1 MARGSR
7 TGISRSRL
15 ATLLGL
21 LFLALAVPTAVLLV
35 QTQRQIKFESFYQYR
50 TLADELGL
58 RIDAELQRMI
68 AAEEARGYAD
78 YRFVVVAGDPAT
90 SNFVQRSPLA
100 RLPVQAEIPGV
111 IGYFQVGAEGEFS
124 TPAVPEDLSEP
135 AHWGLDAA
143 ELAQRTALRD
153 RLLDVLRRNQLL
165 ERHAEIAAA
174 IPLAKQAKDSPGVA
188 AAKEKKTAAGNRNA
202 AESSTAAPLANSSIK
217 PEVVTS
223 VDADKNVA
231 QREVHAD
238 AERSARP
245 IASQAAFDQLNTVDV
260 ANARNKRNELG
271 KVDDLRIAKNFPAE
285 NPPQAA
291 QQQAP
296 AYEQKLRANMQ
307 ARATRKEQSAVVEP
321 PERQRNVSDGSMA
334 DKVAATAQRVH
345 TFESEL
351 DPFEFSLL
359 DDGHGVLFRKV
370 WRDGRRTIQGA
381 ILDQKVFID
390 GTITRLFEETALAQ
404 VSDMVVAYRHDV
416 LQVARAGEAGY
427 APDTATQ
434 LQGELLH
441 QLRLSAPL
449 GDFELLWNIKHL
461 PVGPGGRIV
470 NWAGAVLFLVLVL
483 GFVALYRLGL
493 RQIML
498 ARQQQDFV
506 SAVSHELNTP
516 LTSIR
521 MYAEILREGWSGED
535 KKREYYAYIH
545 DESER
550 LSRLIAN
557 VLQLARMERNELRL
571 ELKPVRVT
579 MLMDL
584 LRSKLSSQVERAHF
598 ECSYLI
604 DAVAAERE
612 VSVDADAFVQIVI
625 NLVDN
630 AIKFAAKAPRRAIDV
645 GVRMRGDTSV
655 VFSVRDYGP
664 GVEKSQMRKI
674 FALFYRA
681 GNELTR
687 DTLGTGIGLAL
698 VRQLARAMHG
708 EADVIQCDPGAEFLL
723 TLPAN
728 LPTSGRAAAGYEV
741 SAAP

>member
-1 MARGSR
+1 MRSSARVLSR
-7 TGISRSRL
+7 ARL

-21 LFLALAVPTAVLLV
+21 LFVALAAPTLVLLV

-58 RIDAELQRMI
+58 RIDSELQRLI
-68 AAEEARGYAD
+68 AAEEARGYAE

-100 RLPVQAEIPGV
+100 GFPVQSRIPGV
-111 IGYFQVGAEGEFS
+111 IGYFQVGADGEFS
-124 TPAVPEDLSEP
+124 TPVLPEDVSDP
-135 AHWGLDAA
+135 TRWGLDDA

-165 ERHAEIAAA
+165 ERHNPHVGELAAKDAKQNKDATVASVAKKNGRLGGKLAAA
-174 IPLAKQAKDSPGVA
+174 SPAPSTTSVAKQLAKADA
-188 AAKEKKTAAGNRNA
+188 M
-202 AESSTAAPLANSSIK
+202 
-217 PEVVTS
+217 TS
-223 VDADKNVA
+223 VDADKGA
-231 QREVHAD
+231 ASKQTYAD
-238 AERSARP
+238 AEAPARP
-245 IASQAAFDQLNTVDV
+245 IASQAAFDQLNTIDV
-260 ANARNKRNELG
+260 AGERAKRNELG
-271 KVDDLRIAKNFPAE
+271 KVEDLRISKNFPQE
-285 NPPQAA
+285 NPPQAE
-291 QQQAP
+291 QSQAP
-296 AYEQKLRANMQ
+296 AYQQKLKANVQ
-307 ARATRKEQSAVVEP
+307 ARTTRKEQSAVVEAAQ
-321 PERQRNVSDGSMA
+321 RQRLD
-334 DKVAATAQRVH
+334 DKPAVQRVR

-359 DDGHGVLFRKV
+359 EDGHGVLFRKV
-370 WRDGRRTIQGA
+370 WRDGRRTIQGL
-381 ILDQKVFID
+381 ILDQKAFVD
-390 GTITRLFEETALAQ
+390 GAITRLFQETALAQ
-404 VSDMVVAYRHDV
+404 MSDLVVAYRHDV
-416 LQVARAGEAGY
+416 LQVTRAAEMRYSSRGSAS
-427 APDTATQ
+427 DV
-434 LQGELLH
+434 QGELLH

-470 NWAGAVLFLVLVL
+470 MWAGAVLFLVLVL
-483 GFVALYRLGL
+483 GFIALYRLGL
-493 RQIML
+493 RQILL

-521 MYAEILREGWSGED
+521 MYAEILREGWSSDD

-571 ELKPVRVT
+571 ELKSVRVAA
-579 MLMDL
+579 LMDL
-584 LRSKLSSQVERAHF
+584 LRSKLASQTERAQF
-598 ECSYLI
+598 ECNYLV
-604 DAVAAERE
+604 DAAAAERE
-612 VSVDADAFVQIVI
+612 VAVDTDAFVQIVI

-630 AIKFAAKAPRRAIDV
+630 AIKFSAKAPRRAIDI
-645 GVRMRGDTSV
+645 GARLRGDKAV
-655 VFSVRDYGP
+655 GFSVRDYGP
-664 GVEKSQMRKI
+664 GVEKSQVRKI
-674 FALFYRA
+674 FALFYRS

-708 EADVIQCDPGAEFLL
+708 EADVIQREPGAEFVLV
-723 TLPAN
+723 
-728 LPTSGRAAAGYEV
+728 LPTKDFR
-741 SAAP
+741 

>member
-1 MARGSR
+1 MRRSR
-7 TGISRSRL
+7 ISLSRSRL
-15 ATLLGL
+15 ATMLGL
-21 LFLALAVPTAVLLV
+21 LFVALAVPTAVLLV
-35 QTQRQIKFESFYQYR
+35 QAQRQIKFESFYQYR

-90 SNFVQRSPLA
+90 SNFLQRSPLA
-100 RLPVQAEIPGV
+100 RFPVQAEIPGV
-111 IGYFQVGAEGEFS
+111 IGYFQVGADGAFS
-124 TPAVPEDLSEP
+124 TPTVPEDLSDP
-135 AHWGLDAA
+135 AHWGLDAS

-165 ERHAEIAAA
+165 ERRNEIAAVA
-174 IPLAKQAKDSPGVA
+174 TDVKQAKDSTTSAPAKQKKLSA
-188 AAKEKKTAAGNRNA
+188 ANKTAAVSA
-202 AESSTAAPLANSSIK
+202 AAPASALNGVVK
-217 PEVVTS
+217 PEVVTT
-223 VDADKNVA
+223 VDADKSVDA
-231 QREVHAD
+231 RETHAD
-238 AERSARP
+238 AETSAVPP
-245 IASQAAFDQLNTVDV
+245 IASQAAFDQLNNTVDSGL
-260 ANARNKRNELG
+260 RKRNELG
-271 KVDDLRIAKNFPAE
+271 KVDDLRLAKNFPAE
-285 NPPQAA
+285 NPPQAE
-291 QQQAP
+291 QRQAP
-296 AYEQKLRANMQ
+296 AYEQKLKANVQ
-307 ARATRKEQSAVVEP
+307 ARATRKEQTAVVDP
-321 PERQRNVSDGSMA
+321 PEPQRKLS
-334 DKVAATAQRVH
+334 DKVATEKVVSNTQRVH

-359 DDGHGVLFRKV
+359 EDGHGVLFRKV

-381 ILDQKVFID
+381 ILDQKIFLD
-390 GTITRLFEETALAQ
+390 STITRLFQETALAQ

-416 LQVARAGEAGY
+416 LQVTRAAEGSY
-427 APDTATQ
+427 PLSRATQ
-434 LQGELLH
+434 VQGELLH
-441 QLRLSAPL
+441 QLHLSAPL

-470 NWAGAVLFLVLVL
+470 LWAGGVLFLVLVL

-493 RQIML
+493 RQILL

-571 ELKPVRVT
+571 ELKPVRVAV
-579 MLMDL
+579 LMDM
-584 LRSKLSSQVERAHF
+584 LRSKLASQVERAHF
-598 ECSYLI
+598 ECNYLV
-604 DAVAAERE
+604 DAAAAERE

-630 AIKFAAKAPRRAIDV
+630 AIKFSAKAPRRAIDL
-645 GVRMRGDTSV
+645 GVRLRGDGNV

-674 FALFYRA
+674 FALFYRV

-708 EADVIQCDPGAEFLL
+708 EADVIQREPGAEFVL
-723 TLPAN
+723 TLPAK
-728 LPTSGRAAAGYEV
+728 TATGD
-741 SAAP
+741 

>member
-1 MARGSR
+1 MTRWSARS
-7 TGISRSRL
+7 ISRARL

-21 LFLALAVPTAVLLV
+21 LFIALAAPTVVLLV

-58 RIDAELQRMI
+58 RIDAELQRLI
-68 AAEEARGYAD
+68 ATEEARGYAD
-78 YRFVVVAGDPAT
+78 YRFVVVAGNPAT
-90 SNFVQRSPLA
+90 SNFLQRSPLA
-100 RLPVQAEIPGV
+100 RFPVQSEIPGV
-111 IGYFQVGAEGEFS
+111 IGYFQVGADGEFS
-124 TPAVPEDLSEP
+124 TPALPDDLSDP
-135 AHWGLDAA
+135 TRWGLDSA

-165 ERHAEIAAA
+165 ERRSPTDNVVAATNA
-174 IPLAKQAKDSPGVA
+174 RQAKDVATTTATAEKKGRVGGKA
-188 AAKEKKTAAGNRNA
+188 AASPTPPANA
-202 AESSTAAPLANSSIK
+202 VANGTVKSD
-217 PEVVTS
+217 VVTP
-223 VDADKNVA
+223 VDADKNAA
-231 QREVHAD
+231 QKQAPAD
-238 AERSARP
+238 AETQAPP
-245 IASQAAFDQLNTVDV
+245 IASQAAFDKLNTIDI
-260 ANARNKRNELG
+260 AGSRIKRNDLG
-271 KVDDLRIAKNFPAE
+271 KVDDLRITKNFPAE
-285 NPPQAA
+285 NPPQVE
-291 QQQAP
+291 QQQAL
-296 AYEQKLRANMQ
+296 AYEQKLKANVQ
-307 ARATRKEQSAVVEP
+307 ARATRKEQTAVVES
-321 PERQRNVSDGSMA
+321 PERQRNLE
-334 DKVAATAQRVH
+334 DKVVQHVH

-359 DDGHGVLFRKV
+359 EDGHGVLFRKV

-381 ILDQKVFID
+381 ILDEKVFIE
-390 GTITRLFEETALAQ
+390 GAITRLFQETALAQ
-404 VSDMVVAYRHDV
+404 MSDMVVAYRHDV
-416 LQVARAGEAGY
+416 LQVTRAAD
-427 APDTATQ
+427 APYSLSNATQ
-434 LQGELLH
+434 VQGELLH
-441 QLRLSAPL
+441 QLHLSAPL
-449 GDFELLWNIKHL
+449 GDFQLLWNIKHL

-470 NWAGAVLFLVLVL
+470 TWAGAVLFLVLVL
-483 GFVALYRLGL
+483 GFITLYRLGL
-493 RQIML
+493 RQISL

-571 ELKPVRVT
+571 ELKPVRVAG
-579 MLMDL
+579 LMDL
-584 LRSKLSSQVERAHF
+584 LRSKLTSQIERANF
-598 ECSYLI
+598 ECNYI
-604 DAVAAERE
+604 VEPAAAERE

-630 AIKFAAKAPRRAIDV
+630 AIKFSAKAPRRAIDL
-645 GVRMRGDTSV
+645 GVRMRGDKAV
-655 VFSVRDYGP
+655 AFSVRDYGP
-664 GVEKSQMRKI
+664 GVEKSQVRKI

-708 EADVIQCDPGAEFLL
+708 EADVIQREPGAEFVLV
-723 TLPAN
+723 LPVIAG
-728 LPTSGRAAAGYEV
+728 TGSGLGLDRAAAT
-741 SAAP
+741 

>member
-1 MARGSR
+1 MRRSR
-7 TGISRSRL
+7 PSLSRARL
-15 ATLLGL
+15 ATMLGL
-21 LFLALAVPTAVLLV
+21 LFLALAAPTAVLLM
-35 QTQRQIKFESFYQYR
+35 QAQRQIKFESFYQYR

-58 RIDAELQRMI
+58 RIDAELQRLI

-90 SNFVQRSPLA
+90 SNFLQRSPLA
-100 RLPVQAEIPGV
+100 RFPVQAEIPGV
-111 IGYFQVGAEGEFS
+111 IGYFQVGADGAFS
-124 TPAVPEDLSEP
+124 TPTVPEDLSDP
-135 AHWGLDAA
+135 AHWGLDAT

-165 ERHAEIAAA
+165 ERHNEIAAVA
-174 IPLAKQAKDSPGVA
+174 TDTKQSKDTTASVPVKQKKASAGN
-188 AAKEKKTAAGNRNA
+188 KTAAVSPAPVPSPALKGSA
-202 AESSTAAPLANSSIK
+202 ASDSAK
-217 PEVVTS
+217 VDVVTT
-223 VDADKNVA
+223 VDADKNA
-231 QREVHAD
+231 AAGETHAD
-238 AERSARP
+238 AEASAPP
-245 IASQAAFDQLNTVDV
+245 IASQAAFDQLNSVDNS
-260 ANARNKRNELG
+260 ALRKRNELG
-271 KVDDLRIAKNFPAE
+271 KVDDLRLAKNFPAE
-285 NPPQAA
+285 NPPQAE
-291 QQQAP
+291 QHQAL
-296 AYEQKLRANMQ
+296 AYEQKLKANVQ
-307 ARATRKEQSAVVEP
+307 ARATRKEQTAVVDP
-321 PERQRNVSDGSMA
+321 PEAQRKLSDKGIA
-334 DKVAATAQRVH
+334 DKVAANTQRVH

-359 DDGHGVLFRKV
+359 EDGHGVLFRKV

-381 ILDQKVFID
+381 ILDQQVFLD
-390 GTITRLFEETALAQ
+390 STITRLFQETALAQ

-416 LQVARAGEAGY
+416 LQVTRSAEGNYPLSRAA
-427 APDTATQ
+427 Q
-434 LQGELLH
+434 VQGELLH
-441 QLRLSAPL
+441 QLHLSAPL

-470 NWAGAVLFLVLVL
+470 LWAGGVLFLVLVL

-493 RQIML
+493 RQILL

-571 ELKPVRVT
+571 ELKPTRVSV
-579 MLMDL
+579 LMDL
-584 LRSKLSSQVERAHF
+584 LRSKLASQVERAHF
-598 ECSYLI
+598 ECNYVI
-604 DAVAAERE
+604 DAAAAERE

-630 AIKFAAKAPRRAIDV
+630 AIKFSAKAPRRAIDL
-645 GVRMRGDTSV
+645 GVRLRGDGQV

-674 FALFYRA
+674 FALFYRV

-708 EADVIQCDPGAEFLL
+708 EADVIQREPGAEFVL
-723 TLPAN
+723 TLPSTA
-728 LPTSGRAAAGYEV
+728 TGAG
-741 SAAP
+741 A

>member
-1 MARGSR
+1 MRRWSARSFSR
-7 TGISRSRL
+7 ARL
-15 ATLLGL
+15 ATMLGL
-21 LFLALAVPTAVLLV
+21 LFVALATPTVVLLV
-35 QTQRQIKFESFYQYR
+35 QTQRQIKFESFFQYR

-68 AAEEARGYAD
+68 AGEEARGYAD

-90 SNFVQRSPLA
+90 SNFLQRSPLA
-100 RLPVQAEIPGV
+100 RFPVQSEIPGV
-111 IGYFQVGAEGEFS
+111 IGYFQVGADGEFS
-124 TPAVPEDLSEP
+124 TPAVPEDLSDP
-135 AHWGLDAA
+135 ARWGLDST

-165 ERHAEIAAA
+165 ERHSDSAVAANA
-174 IPLAKQAKDSPGVA
+174 TPAKDVVTTTA
-188 AAKEKKTAAGNRNA
+188 TAEKKGRVGGKTTISPAPSTRATANGTVKADA
-202 AESSTAAPLANSSIK
+202 
-217 PEVVTS
+217 VTS
-223 VDADKNVA
+223 IDADKVDADKNAA
-231 QREVHAD
+231 QKQALAD
-238 AERSARP
+238 AETPAPP
-245 IASQAAFDQLNTVDV
+245 IASQAAFDQLNKIEISGS
-260 ANARNKRNELG
+260 NIKRNDLG

-285 NPPQAA
+285 NPPQAE
-291 QQQAP
+291 QRLAP
-296 AYEQKLRANMQ
+296 AYEQKLKANVQ
-307 ARATRKEQSAVVEP
+307 ARAARKEQSAVVEA
-321 PERQRNVSDGSMA
+321 PERQRNISDNGRD
-334 DKVAATAQRVH
+334 DKVAVQRVH

-359 DDGHGVLFRKV
+359 EDGHGVLFRKV

-381 ILDQKVFID
+381 ILDEKVFIE
-390 GTITRLFEETALAQ
+390 GAITRLFQETALAQ
-404 VSDMVVAYRHDV
+404 MSDMVVAYRHDV
-416 LQVARAGEAGY
+416 LQVTRAAEASY
-427 APDTATQ
+427 SRSSATQ
-434 LQGELLH
+434 VQGELLH
-441 QLRLSAPL
+441 QLHLSAPL

-461 PVGPGGRIV
+461 PIGPGGRIV
-470 NWAGAVLFLVLVL
+470 TWAGAVLFVVLVL

-493 RQIML
+493 RQILL

-571 ELKPVRVT
+571 ELKPMRVNS
-579 MLMDL
+579 LVDL
-584 LRSKLSSQVERAHF
+584 LRSKLTSQIERAHF
-598 ECSYLI
+598 ECNYLI
-604 DAVAAERE
+604 EAAAAERE

-630 AIKFAAKAPRRAIDV
+630 AIKFSAKAPRRAIDI
-645 GVRMRGDTSV
+645 GVRVRGDKSV

-664 GVEKSQMRKI
+664 GVEKSQVRKI

-687 DTLGTGIGLAL
+687 DTLGTGIGLSL

-708 EADVIQCDPGAEFLL
+708 EADVIQRDPGAEFVLV
-723 TLPAN
+723 LPVIASRN
-728 LPTSGRAAAGYEV
+728 NEV
-741 SAAP
+741 QNAPPQ

>member
-1 MARGSR
+1 MRR
-7 TGISRSRL
+7 SRSSLSRARL
-15 ATLLGL
+15 ASMLGL
-21 LFLALAVPTAVLLV
+21 LFFALAAPTAVLLL
-35 QTQRQIKFESFYQYR
+35 QAQRQIKFESFYQYR

-90 SNFVQRSPLA
+90 SNFLQRSPLA
-100 RLPVQAEIPGV
+100 RFPVQAEIPGV
-111 IGYFQVGAEGEFS
+111 IGYFQVGADGAFS
-124 TPAVPEDLSEP
+124 TPAVPEDLSDP
-135 AHWGLDAA
+135 AHWGLDAS
-143 ELAQRTALRD
+143 EVAQRTALRD

-165 ERHAEIAAA
+165 ERHSEIAAA
-174 IPLAKQAKDSPGVA
+174 AVDAKQVKDSAPNL
-188 AAKEKKTAAGNRNA
+188 AAKKPGAGNKTAGEFAAHSAPGNPVTSDVVASVDLDKNA
-202 AESSTAAPLANSSIK
+202 AP
-217 PEVVTS
+217 
-223 VDADKNVA
+223 
-231 QREVHAD
+231 QEVHAD
-238 AERSARP
+238 TEAPAPP
-245 IASQAAFDQLNTVDV
+245 IASQAAFDQLNNVDQSG
-260 ANARNKRNELG
+260 ARSKRNELG
-271 KVDDLRIAKNFPAE
+271 KVDDLRIAKTFPAE
-285 NPPQAA
+285 NPPQAE
-291 QQQAP
+291 QRQAP
-296 AYEQKLRANMQ
+296 VYEQKLKANVQ
-307 ARATRKEQSAVVEP
+307 ARAARKEQTAVLDP
-321 PERQRNVSDGSMA
+321 PERQRNGSDKSGS
-334 DKVAATAQRVH
+334 DKVAAVTPRVH

-359 DDGHGVLFRKV
+359 EDGHGVLFRKV

-381 ILDQKVFID
+381 ILDQKTFID
-390 GTITRLFEETALAQ
+390 NTITRLFQETALAQ

-416 LQVARAGEAGY
+416 LQVTRAAAEDSY
-427 APDTATQ
+427 PLSRATQ
-434 LQGELLH
+434 VQGELLH

-470 NWAGAVLFLVLVL
+470 LWAGGVLFLVLVL

-493 RQIML
+493 RQILL

-571 ELKPVRVT
+571 ELKPTRVT
-579 MLMDL
+579 VLMDL
-584 LRSKLSSQVERAHF
+584 LGSKLTSQVERAQF
-598 ECSYLI
+598 ECNYVI
-604 DAVAAERE
+604 DPAAAERE

-630 AIKFAAKAPRRAIDV
+630 AIKFSAKAPRRAIDI
-645 GVRMRGDTSV
+645 GVRLRGDKCV

-664 GVEKSQMRKI
+664 GVEKAQMRKI
-674 FALFYRA
+674 FALFYRV

-708 EADVIQCDPGAEFLL
+708 EADVIQREPGAEFVL

-728 LPTSGRAAAGYEV
+728 VPASVPGGI
-741 SAAP
+741 

>member
-1 MARGSR
+1 MTRR
-7 TGISRSRL
+7 SRSSVSRARL
-15 ATLLGL
+15 ATMLGL
-21 LFLALAVPTAVLLV
+21 LFLALAAPTVVLLV

-78 YRFVVVAGDPAT
+78 YRFIVVAGDPAT
-90 SNFVQRSPLA
+90 SNFLQRSPLA
-100 RLPVQAEIPGV
+100 RFPVQSEIPGV

-124 TPAVPEDLSEP
+124 TPAVPEDLSDP
-135 AHWGLDAA
+135 AHWGLDTS

-165 ERHAEIAAA
+165 ERHNEISAAVVD
-174 IPLAKQAKDSPGVA
+174 AKQAKDVA
-188 AAKEKKTAAGNRNA
+188 TTTVPAKQKKASAGNKTASV
-202 AESSTAAPLANSSIK
+202 SSVASATPAMKGAVKADTVRAD
-217 PEVVTS
+217 VVTS
-223 VDADKNVA
+223 VDADKNAA
-231 QREVHAD
+231 QRETHAD
-238 AERSARP
+238 AEAPAPP
-245 IASQAAFDQLNTVDV
+245 IASQAAFDQLNNTVDSGL
-260 ANARNKRNELG
+260 RKRNELG
-271 KVDDLRIAKNFPAE
+271 KVDDLRLAKNFPAE
-285 NPPQAA
+285 NPPQAE
-291 QQQAP
+291 QRQP
-296 AYEQKLRANMQ
+296 LAYEQKLKANVQ
-307 ARATRKEQSAVVEP
+307 ARLTRKEQTAVVDP
-321 PERQRNVSDGSMA
+321 PERKRNVSDKSGT
-334 DKVAATAQRVH
+334 DKVAAAVQRVH

-359 DDGHGVLFRKV
+359 EDGHGVLFRKV

-390 GTITRLFEETALAQ
+390 STITRLFQETALAQ

-416 LQVARAGEAGY
+416 LQVARAAEASY
-427 APDTATQ
+427 PLSRATQ
-434 LQGELLH
+434 VQGELLH
-441 QLRLSAPL
+441 QLHLSAPL

-470 NWAGAVLFLVLVL
+470 MWAGAVLFLVLVL

-493 RQIML
+493 RQILL

-571 ELKPVRVT
+571 ELKPVRVA

-584 LRSKLSSQVERAHF
+584 LRSKLTSQVERAHF
-598 ECSYLI
+598 ECNYVI
-604 DAVAAERE
+604 EPAAAERE

-630 AIKFAAKAPRRAIDV
+630 AIKFSAKAPRRAIDL
-645 GVRMRGDTSV
+645 GARMRGDKSV
-655 VFSVRDYGP
+655 MFSVRDYGP

-674 FALFYRA
+674 FALFYRV

-708 EADVIQCDPGAEFLL
+708 EADVIQREPGAEFVL

-728 LPTSGRAAAGYEV
+728 VPAGDV
-741 SAAP
+741 PGP

>member
-1 MARGSR
+1 MRRSR
-7 TGISRSRL
+7 PSLSRARL
-15 ATLLGL
+15 ATMLGL
-21 LFLALAVPTAVLLV
+21 LFLALAAPTAVLLM
-35 QTQRQIKFESFYQYR
+35 QAQRQIKFESFYQYR

-90 SNFVQRSPLA
+90 SNFLQRSPLA
-100 RLPVQAEIPGV
+100 RFPVQAEIPGV
-111 IGYFQVGAEGEFS
+111 IGYFQVGADGAFS
-124 TPAVPEDLSEP
+124 TPTVPEDLSDP
-135 AHWGLDAA
+135 AHWGLDAS

-165 ERHAEIAAA
+165 ERHNEIAAVA
-174 IPLAKQAKDSPGVA
+174 TDAKQSKDTTASVPAKQKKLGA
-188 AAKEKKTAAGNRNA
+188 GNKTAAV
-202 AESSTAAPLANSSIK
+202 SSITSSPTPALNGAAK
-217 PEVVTS
+217 PEVLTT
-223 VDADKNVA
+223 VDANKNVA
-231 QREVHAD
+231 ADETHTD
-238 AERSARP
+238 AETSPAPP
-245 IASQAAFDQLNTVDV
+245 IASQAAFDQLNNTVDSGL
-260 ANARNKRNELG
+260 RKRNELG
-271 KVDDLRIAKNFPAE
+271 KVDDLRLAKNFPAE
-285 NPPQAA
+285 NPPQAE
-291 QQQAP
+291 QRQAP
-296 AYEQKLRANMQ
+296 AYEQKLKANVQ
-307 ARATRKEQSAVVEP
+307 ARATRKEQTAVVDP
-321 PERQRNVSDGSMA
+321 PEPQRKLSDKVVTDKIGTA
-334 DKVAATAQRVH
+334 KVAANTQRVH

-359 DDGHGVLFRKV
+359 EDGHGVLFRKV

-381 ILDQKVFID
+381 ILDQKVFLD
-390 GTITRLFEETALAQ
+390 STITRLFQETALAQ

-416 LQVARAGEAGY
+416 LQVTRAAEGSY
-427 APDTATQ
+427 PLSRATQ
-434 LQGELLH
+434 VQGELLH
-441 QLRLSAPL
+441 QLHLSAPL

-470 NWAGAVLFLVLVL
+470 LWAGGVLFLVLVL

-493 RQIML
+493 RQILL

-571 ELKPVRVT
+571 ELKPMRVSV
-579 MLMDL
+579 LMDL
-584 LRSKLSSQVERAHF
+584 LRSKLASQVERAHF
-598 ECSYLI
+598 ECNYVI
-604 DAVAAERE
+604 DPAAAERE

-630 AIKFAAKAPRRAIDV
+630 AIKFSAKAPRRAIDL
-645 GVRMRGDTSV
+645 GVRLRGDSSV

-674 FALFYRA
+674 FALFDRV

-708 EADVIQCDPGAEFLL
+708 EADVIQREPGAEFVL
-723 TLPAN
+723 TLPSTA
-728 LPTSGRAAAGYEV
+728 TAAG
-741 SAAP
+741 A

>member
-1 MARGSR
+1 VARAFTRSFSR
-7 TGISRSRL
+7 ARL
-15 ATLLGL
+15 ATMLGL
-21 LFLALAVPTAVLLV
+21 LFVALAAPTLVLLV

-58 RIDAELQRMI
+58 RIDAELQRLI
-68 AAEEARGYAD
+68 AAEEARGYGD

-100 RLPVQAEIPGV
+100 RFPVQSEIPGV
-111 IGYFQVGAEGEFS
+111 IGYFQVGADGEFS
-124 TPAVPEDLSEP
+124 TPAVPDDLSDP
-135 AHWGLDAA
+135 TRWGLDTA

-153 RLLDVLRRNQLL
+153 KLLDVLRRNQLL
-165 ERHAEIAAA
+165 ERHNENAVAATHAKQRKDESPAPAAQRKGNVGGKAAA
-174 IPLAKQAKDSPGVA
+174 VA
-188 AAKEKKTAAGNRNA
+188 HALPYASSAKETAKADA
-202 AESSTAAPLANSSIK
+202 
-217 PEVVTS
+217 VTS
-223 VDADKNVA
+223 VDADKDA
-231 QREVHAD
+231 ALKQTHAD
-238 AERSARP
+238 AEKAVP
-245 IASQAAFDQLNTVDV
+245 PLASQAAFDQLNNTADIPGE
-260 ANARNKRNELG
+260 RSKRNELG
-271 KVDDLRIAKNFPAE
+271 RVDDLRIAKNFPQE
-285 NPPQAA
+285 VPPQAEQA
-291 QQQAP
+291 QAP
-296 AYEQKLRANMQ
+296 VYQQKLKANVSP
-307 ARATRKEQSAVVEP
+307 RATRKEQTAVVEST
-321 PERQRNVSDGSMA
+321 ERQRSLA
-334 DKVAATAQRVH
+334 DSATVPRVR

-359 DDGHGVLFRKV
+359 EDGHGVLFRKV

-381 ILDQKVFID
+381 ILDQKAFID
-390 GTITRLFEETALAQ
+390 GAITRLFQETALAQ
-404 VSDMVVAYRHDV
+404 MSDMVVAYRHDV
-416 LQVARAGEAGY
+416 LQVTRAAEAIY
-427 APDTATQ
+427 SMSRATQ
-434 LQGELLH
+434 VQGELLH
-441 QLRLSAPL
+441 QLHLSAPF

-470 NWAGAVLFLVLVL
+470 MWAGTVLFLVLVL
-483 GFVALYRLGL
+483 GFIALYRLGL
-493 RQIML
+493 RQILL

-521 MYAEILREGWSGED
+521 MYAEILREGWSSDD

-571 ELKPVRVT
+571 ELKPVRVSV
-579 MLMDL
+579 LMDL
-584 LRSKLSSQVERAHF
+584 LRSKLASQVERAQF
-598 ECSYLI
+598 ECNYVI
-604 DAVAAERE
+604 DPAAAARE

-630 AIKFAAKAPRRAIDV
+630 AIKFSAKAPRRAIDI
-645 GVRMRGDTSV
+645 GARLRGDKAV

-664 GVEKSQMRKI
+664 GVEKSQVRKI

-708 EADVIQCDPGAEFLL
+708 EADVIQRDPGAEFVLV
-723 TLPAN
+723 LPAQ
-728 LPTSGRAAAGYEV
+728 
-741 SAAP
+741 

>member
-1 MARGSR
+1 MARHAPPNLSR
-7 TGISRSRL
+7 ARL
-15 ATLLGL
+15 AIMLGL
-21 LFLALAVPTAVLLV
+21 LFVALAVPTAVLLL

-68 AAEEARGYAD
+68 AVEEARGYAD

-90 SNFVQRSPLA
+90 SNFLQRSPLA
-100 RLPVQAEIPGV
+100 RFPVQAEIPGV
-111 IGYFQVGAEGEFS
+111 IGYFQVGADGAFS
-124 TPAVPEDLSEP
+124 TPSVPEDLSDP
-135 AHWGLDAA
+135 ARWGLDAA

-165 ERHAEIAAA
+165 ERHVEIADVVAD
-174 IPLAKQAKDSPGVA
+174 AKQAKDATPNALAGQKKANFGNKGAVPSVVA
-188 AAKEKKTAAGNRNA
+188 AAPARKGADKTAALKA
-202 AESSTAAPLANSSIK
+202 DSVA
-217 PEVVTS
+217 S
-223 VDADKNVA
+223 VDADKNA
-231 QREVHAD
+231 ASRATHAD
-238 AERSARP
+238 AEASAP
-245 IASQAAFDQLNTVDV
+245 PLASQAAFDQLNNVDGSG
-260 ANARNKRNELG
+260 ARAKRNDLG
-271 KVDDLRIAKNFPAE
+271 RVDDLRIAKNFPAE
-285 NPPQAA
+285 NAPQAE
-291 QQQAP
+291 QHPAP
-296 AYEQKLRANMQ
+296 AYEQKLKANVQ
-307 ARATRKEQSAVVEP
+307 ARATRKEQTAVVDP
-321 PERQRNVSDGSMA
+321 PERQRSVSDGSGT
-334 DKVAATAQRVH
+334 DKVAAAAPRVR

-359 DDGHGVLFRKV
+359 EDGHGVLFRKV

-390 GTITRLFEETALAQ
+390 SAITRQFQETALAQ
-404 VSDMVVAYRHDV
+404 TSDMVVAYRHDV
-416 LQVARAGEAGY
+416 LQVTRAAEAGSY
-427 APDTATQ
+427 ASRRAAPV
-434 LQGELLH
+434 QGELLH

-461 PVGPGGRIV
+461 PLGPGARIV
-470 NWAGAVLFLVLVL
+470 LWAGAVLFLVLVL

-493 RQIML
+493 RQILL

-521 MYAEILREGWSGED
+521 MYAEILREGWSGEE

-571 ELKPVRVT
+571 ELKPVRVA

-584 LRSKLSSQVERAHF
+584 LRSKLASQVERAQF
-598 ECSYLI
+598 ECNYSI
-604 DAVAAERE
+604 DPAAAERD

-630 AIKFAAKAPRRAIDV
+630 AIKFSAKAPRRAIDL
-645 GVRMRGDTSV
+645 GARLRGDSSV

-674 FALFYRA
+674 FALFYRV

-708 EADVIQCDPGAEFLL
+708 EADVIQRDPGAEFVL
-723 TLPAN
+723 TLPAQ
-728 LPTSGRAAAGYEV
+728 AAGAE
-741 SAAP
+741 